1 MSKENELIQLDIELL
16 EGYLQSLGHST
27 VKKMFALYE
36 QQVVL
41 YLNNINDSFLTDN
54 QQLWEEHCH
63 KMKGAAGSVG
73 LKALHA
79 RLKNMEKMTT
89 NKSDKAQQFAELTKH
104 NTIAMEAFA
113 NWLNNK

>member
-16 EGYLQSLGHST
+16 EGYLQSLGSAT
-27 VKKMFALYE
+27 IRQMFALYE

-41 YLNNINDSFLTDN
+41 YLNNINNSFLKDE

-79 RLKNMEKMTT
+79 RLKNIEKMTAIP
-89 NKSDKAQQFAELTKH
+89 SVKAQQFAELTKH
-104 NTIAMEAFA
+104 NTLAMEAFSD
-113 NWLNNK
+113 WLNKI